1 MVISLRP
8 LRFDLDVDRNRLADS
23 RHCFGCGGKHQI
35 EVAPIDWVGRYRPAR
50 PTRVADRGQQLH
62 MKGDRLRDAVHRE
75 IAKYVATLR
84 AGPFHAAALECH
96 LRKFLHVEELRTAQM
111 IVTLFDSRVDAAHI
125 NLRGDRRILGVVT
138 VDFDLAAEFHEFS
151 MGGSEKLMH
160 GETDRR
166 TGRIELVGLT
176 RRCGWTEARD
186 YNHSNKT
193 AQSHF
198 ELFFVSAA
206 SVFKSG
212 VRESGSRP
220 NRFPSAKAEL

>member
-1 MVISLRP
+1 
-8 LRFDLDVDRNRLADS
+8 
-23 RHCFGCGGKHQI
+23 
-35 EVAPIDWVGRYRPAR
+35 
-50 PTRVADRGQQLH
+50 
-62 MKGDRLRDAVHRE
+62 MKRDRLRDAVHRE
-75 IAKYVATLR
+75 IAKYVTTLR

-96 LRKFLHVEELRTAQM
+96 LRKFLDLEEIRTAQM
-111 IVTLFDSRVDAAHI
+111 IVPLFDSRVDAAHI
-125 NLRGDRRILGVVT
+125 NLRRDRRILGVVT
-138 VDFDLAAEFHEFS
+138 VDFDLADELHEFS
-151 MGGSEKLMH
+151 MGSSEKLMY

-186 YNHSNKT
+186 YNQSNKN

-206 SVFKSG
+206 SVFKRG
-212 VRESGSRP
+212 VRQSGSRP